1 MSRPGA
7 PVIGCRHR
15 TAGVHEQRGDGF
27 GVLTPSTPF
36 AYSQA
41 FSRRFAYFRG
51 VSLSVSA
58 GQHDFWEG
66 FDSRQL
72 HLFGGADELQSAA
85 SRWCRSLNGA
95 VARVERAVRHSP
107 GLRCFL
113 NVRVAPSA
121 GLAGTTAQPNVDARS
136 GGGARCVP
144 SANPSVARV
153 RERVRWEISHG
164 RRPLKRRVMV
174 CADGFLVCRSFRK
187 CENHSGMGSAS
198 AASAASPASGGRER

>member
-1 MSRPGA
+1 M
-7 PVIGCRHR
+7 
-15 TAGVHEQRGDGF
+15 
-27 GVLTPSTPF
+27 PSTPF
-36 AYSQA
+36 AYPQVV
-41 FSRRFAYFRG
+41 SRTFASFR
-51 VSLSVSA
+51 VVKSSVSA
-58 GQHDFWEG
+58 GQRDFCAG

-72 HLFGGADELQSAA
+72 HRRRAAEMRPFLFGGADELQSAA

-113 NVRVAPSA
+113 NVRVAPWA

>member
-1 MSRPGA
+1 MRP
-7 PVIGCRHR
+7 
-15 TAGVHEQRGDGF
+15 F
-27 GVLTPSTPF
+27 
-36 AYSQA
+36 
-41 FSRRFAYFRG
+41 
-51 VSLSVSA
+51 
-58 GQHDFWEG
+58 
-66 FDSRQL
+66 
-72 HLFGGADELQSAA
+72 LFGGADELQSAA

-95 VARVERAVRHSP
+95 VARVERAVRYSP

-113 NVRVAPSA
+113 NVRVAPWA

-153 RERVRWEISHG
+153 RERVRWKISHG

-198 AASAASPASGGRER
+198 AASAASPASGGREL

>member
-7 PVIGCRHR
+7 PIIGCRHR

-58 GQHDFWEG
+58 GQHDFWRG
-66 FDSRQL
+66 SIPGSST
-72 HLFGGADELQSAA
+72 GGADELQSAA

-113 NVRVAPSA
+113 NVRVAPWA
-121 GLAGTTAQPNVDARS
+121 GLAGTTAQPNVNARS

-144 SANPSVARV
+144 PANPSVARRRSAGPVGDLAWSPAPQAACCERCPAPKRCDNYLTAPQQHFV
-153 RERVRWEISHG
+153 RAI
-164 RRPLKRRVMV
+164 PL
-174 CADGFLVCRSFRK
+174 AFP
-187 CENHSGMGSAS
+187 GMG
-198 AASAASPASGGRER
+198 